1 MVGLVQFFAP
11 CVAATCVAMTKS
23 GALRGKAHLCGS
35 TPSKPGVAGRLDSC
49 TVSSLD
55 AVPLAPRDGPFMLMT
70 MGMSSSP
77 GVTTSSLTGIRE
89 AGAGDGEECCT
100 MIEGVDATSGFLACV
115 RSELR
120 RERECERASG
130 GGGDLMRGETG
141 QWGVLSPETMAEGDF
156 KGRGARPESE
166 VAVGGSWGM
175 LAEERARWMAAAD
188 RPGELVPGPRLG
200 LTSVLLLRE
209 RSAD

>member
-1 MVGLVQFFAP
+1 
-11 CVAATCVAMTKS
+11 MTKS
-23 GALRGKAHLCGS
+23 GALRGKPYLCGS

-49 TVSSLD
+49 TVSNLG
-55 AVPLAPRDGPFMLMT
+55 ATPLAPRDGPFMLM

-89 AGAGDGEECCT
+89 ADAGEGDECWT
-100 MIEGVDATSGFLACV
+100 TIEGVDATSGFLACV
-115 RSELR
+115 RNELR

-156 KGRGARPESE
+156 KGRGALIESE
-166 VAVGGSWGM
+166 FRLGGSWGM
-175 LAEERARWMAAAD
+175 LADERAR
-188 RPGELVPGPRLG
+188 
-200 LTSVLLLRE
+200 
-209 RSAD
+209 